1 MEFSGERTMKKT
13 EKLVL
18 PITEEDIRILDT
30 VIVNERTTVEW
41 MFKTEEGTSID
52 ITFVNAD
59 HNENEIIDTEEEIIT
74 RCKTLFDAE
83 PIEVNVLKKDNGI
96 AYFKNGYTANF
107 FGDSECVCL
116 TPSGFRIGTI
126 HFSNMIKEE
135 S

>member
-1 MEFSGERTMKKT
+1 MKKT

-30 VIVNERTTVEW
+30 VVSNEEITVEW
-41 MFKTEEGTSID
+41 TFKTKEGTLID
-52 ITFVNAD
+52 ITFVNANY
-59 HNENEIIDTEEEIIT
+59 NENDIIDTEKKIRT
-74 RCKTLFDAE
+74 RCKTLFGIE

-96 AYFKNGYTANF
+96 AHFKNGYTANF

-126 HFSNMIKEE
+126 HFSSIIKEE